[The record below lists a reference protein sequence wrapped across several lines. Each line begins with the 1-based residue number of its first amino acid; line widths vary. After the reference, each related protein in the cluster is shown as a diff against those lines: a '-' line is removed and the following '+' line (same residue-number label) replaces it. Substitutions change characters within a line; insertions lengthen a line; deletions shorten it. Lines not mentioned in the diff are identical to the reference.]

1 MQVFIQLQFAKY
13 SCMHSQDPPAASS
26 QHLAS
31 NSSAQSPAEVIMNE
45 IVYTGEL
52 SQF

>member
-1 MQVFIQLQFAKY
+1 MQVFIKLQLAQY
-13 SCMHSQDPPAASS
+13 LCMHSQDPPAASS
-26 QHLAS
+26 HHLAP